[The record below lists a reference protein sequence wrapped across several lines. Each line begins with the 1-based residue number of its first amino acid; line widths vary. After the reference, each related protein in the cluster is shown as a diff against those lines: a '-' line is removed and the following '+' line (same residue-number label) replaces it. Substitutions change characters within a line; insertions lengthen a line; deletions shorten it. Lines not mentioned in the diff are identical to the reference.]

1 MKPEEKRLNI
11 QNALAIASFAS
22 GVIIACINMW
32 LIEPLGQ
39 IHSSA
44 ISIVSELL
52 VLCGSLLGISAN
64 FDLKMKKFKA
74 DIIRQ
79 RDLEARE
86 VNEDEED

>member
-1 MKPEEKRLNI
+1 MKPEEKRLSI
-11 QNALAIASFAS
+11 QNALAIASFAA
-22 GVIIACINMW
+22 GVLIACVNMW

-64 FDLKMKKFKA
+64 FDWKMKKFKA
-74 DIIRQ
+74 DIMRG
-79 RDLEARE
+79 REEMTRE
-86 VNEDEED
+86 VD

>member
-22 GVIIACINMW
+22 GVLIACVNMW

-39 IHSSA
+39 IHSSS

-64 FDLKMKKFKA
+64 FDWKMKKFKA
-74 DIIRQ
+74 DIMRGK
-79 RDLEARE
+79 DFESGEAE
-86 VNEDEED
+86 

>member
-1 MKPEEKRLNI
+1 MKPEEKRLSI

-32 LIEPLGQ
+32 LIEPYGQ

-64 FDLKMKKFKA
+64 FDWKMKKFKA

-86 VNEDEED
+86 TE